1 MAYDKRF
8 GIDIPSDKQQLKEW
22 SKHQFVMSAQGRITY
37 YIANGKDELAFKW
50 ATLLAKVQKFDEQM
64 PEQRTTN
71 VMFVTKFEN
80 EEQWAK
86 HARQHSKRITSQQAK
101 ADLATDTGKQSG
113 TGDSDAS

>member
-22 SKHQFVMSAQGRITY
+22 SKHQFVMSVQSKIQHYEKA
-37 YIANGKDELAFKW
+37 GKGELAFKW
-50 ATLLAKVQKFDEQM
+50 ATLLARIQKFEEQQ

-80 EEQWAK
+80 EEQWQQHAK
-86 HARQHSKRITSQQAK
+86 QLSKRITEPKLKS
-101 ADLATDTGKQSG
+101 DLATDTGEQSG
-113 TGDSDAS
+113 ISDSDTG